1 MGQKARIYHL
11 VLRRQRLRKSKH
23 LTWPAQVSWTGDM
36 FNLPKLHSHQSKQDF
51 LYRHFRHGFFG
62 IAAVRNLVGQTKT
75 KTASSTCGHKLSKA
89 ETCFHRL
96 PLRRCW
102 CTRCVVGCS
111 GSICKFRHSGVHLWP
126 SNRSGE
132 RLNSFTWLNSFT
144 FEKITASHG

>member
-1 MGQKARIYHL
+1 MGQKARIYLPSCSSPSASSVDKASNLACAGFMNSRHD
-11 VLRRQRLRKSKH
+11 S
-23 LTWPAQVSWTGDM
+23 
-36 FNLPKLHSHQSKQDF
+36 LPKLHSYQSKQNF
-51 LYRHFRHGFFG
+51 LYRHFRHRFLR
-62 IAAVRNLVGQTKT
+62 IAAVRNLVSQTKT
-75 KTASSTCGHKLSKA
+75 KTASSTCGNQLSKA

-132 RLNSFTWLNSFT
+132 RLNSFTHL
-144 FEKITASHG
+144 KIRASHG